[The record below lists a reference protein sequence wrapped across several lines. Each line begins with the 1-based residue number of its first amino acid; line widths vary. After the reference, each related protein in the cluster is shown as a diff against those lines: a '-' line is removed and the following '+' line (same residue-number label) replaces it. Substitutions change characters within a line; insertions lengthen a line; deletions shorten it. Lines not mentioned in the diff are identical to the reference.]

1 MSYPELVTSAL
12 TALKSNVLRTL
23 LTMLGIIIGIAAVI
37 LIVSLGA
44 GATQTITN
52 QISSF
57 GTNLIVV
64 IPGSLSQGPP
74 SGLGGSV
81 KTLTPEDG
89 EAILGSG
96 RVVNVEVVSPMVT
109 KPTKVVAGG
118 VDVSATVQ
126 GVAASYQI
134 LQSVDMAQGEFLT
147 EDHEQGLSRVAVL
160 GADIAVDLFGEGAE
174 PVGKSVKIDNRSFRV
189 IGVAAPKGG
198 SPLAN
203 PDESVYIPYTTAMKV
218 LLGQNHVQAI
228 MVQAVDPK
236 LIDQTMEDINT
247 LLSERHKIADG
258 DDPDF
263 SLRSSKDALATLDT
277 VTGLLTALL
286 AGIAGISLL
295 VGGIGIM
302 NIMLVTVTE
311 RTKEIGLLKAIGAK
325 RRDILTQ
332 FLIESVVLTLVGG
345 SIGIVLGISL
355 AYVITQVVNIPFIV
369 QVSSIFLA
377 VGVSAGVGI
386 GFGFY
391 PAQRAAKLSPI
402 EALRYE

>member
-1 MSYPELVTSAL
+1 MSYHELITSAL
-12 TALKSNVLRTL
+12 TALKSNILRTL
-23 LTMLGIIIGIAAVI
+23 LTMLGIIIGIASVI

-57 GTNLIVV
+57 GTNLVVV
-64 IPGSLSQGPP
+64 IPGSISQG
-74 SGLGGSV
+74 GGAGIASI

-89 EAILGSG
+89 EAILTGG
-96 RVVNVEVVSPMVT
+96 RVVNVAAVTPLVS
-109 KPTKVVAGG
+109 KPTKAIAGG
-118 VDVSATVQ
+118 IDVQTTVH
-126 GVAASYQI
+126 GVASSYQTI
-134 LQSVDMAQGEFLT
+134 QTIDIAQGEFLT
-147 EDHEQGLSRVAVL
+147 EDHEQGLSRVAVI

-174 PVGKSVKIDNRSFRV
+174 PVGKSIKLDNRSFRV

-198 SPLAN
+198 SPLSN
-203 PDESVYIPYTTAMKV
+203 PDESVYIPYTTAMKI
-218 LLGQNHVQAI
+218 LLGQNHVQTLMI
-228 MVQAVDPK
+228 QAEDPK

-247 LLSERHKIADG
+247 LLIERHKIADG

-277 VTGLLTALL
+277 VTGLLTTLL

-325 RRDILTQ
+325 RKDILTQ

-345 SIGIVLGISL
+345 SIGIVLGIVL
-355 AYVITQVVNIPFIV
+355 AFIITQVVNIPFIV
-369 QVSSIFLA
+369 QISSIFLA
-377 VGVSAGVGI
+377 VGVSSVVGVG
-386 GFGFY
+386 FGLY

>member
-1 MSYPELVTSAL
+1 MSYRELIASAL

-23 LTMLGIIIGIAAVI
+23 LTMLGIIIGIASVI

-57 GTNLIVV
+57 GTNLVVV
-64 IPGSLSQGPP
+64 IPGSISQG
-74 SGLGGSV
+74 GGAGIASI
-81 KTLTPEDG
+81 KSLTPEDG
-89 EAILGSG
+89 EAILSSG
-96 RVVNVEVVSPMVT
+96 RVVNVAMLSPLVS
-109 KPTKVVAGG
+109 KPTKAVAGG
-118 VDVSATVQ
+118 VDVATTVH
-126 GVAASYQI
+126 GVAASYQVI
-134 LQSVDMAQGEFLT
+134 QTIDIAQGEFLT
-147 EDHEQGLSRVAVL
+147 EDHEQGLSRVAVI
-160 GADIAVDLFGEGAE
+160 GHDIAVDLFGEGSE
-174 PVGKSVKIDNRSFRV
+174 PVGKSIKLDNRSFRI

-198 SPLAN
+198 SPLSN
-203 PDESVYIPYTTAMKV
+203 PDKSVYIPYTTAMKI
-218 LLGQNHVQAI
+218 LLGQNHVQTLMI
-228 MVQAVDPK
+228 QAEDPK
-236 LIDQTMEDINT
+236 LIEQTMEDINT
-247 LLSERHKIADG
+247 LLIERHKIADG

-277 VTGLLTALL
+277 ITGLLTTLL

-332 FLIESVVLTLVGG
+332 FLIESAVLTLVGG
-345 SIGIVLGISL
+345 SIGIVLGIVL
-355 AYVITQVVNIPFIV
+355 AFIITQVVNIPFIV
-369 QVSSIFLA
+369 QPFSILLA

-386 GFGFY
+386 GFGLY

>member
-1 MSYPELVTSAL
+1 MSYRELIASAL

-23 LTMLGIIIGIAAVI
+23 LTMLGIIIGIASVI

-57 GTNLIVV
+57 GTNLVVV
-64 IPGSLSQGPP
+64 IPGSISQG
-74 SGLGGSV
+74 GGAGIASI
-81 KTLTPEDG
+81 KSLTPEDG
-89 EAILGSG
+89 EAILKSG
-96 RVVNVEVVSPMVT
+96 RVVNVAALSPLVS
-109 KPTKVVAGG
+109 KPTKAVAGG
-118 VDVSATVQ
+118 VDVQTTVQ
-126 GVAASYQI
+126 GVAASYQTI
-134 LQSVDMAQGEFLT
+134 QTVDIVQGEFLT
-147 EDHEQGLSRVAVL
+147 QDHEQGLARVAVL
-160 GADIAVDLFGEGAE
+160 GSDIATDLFGEGAE
-174 PVGKSVKIDNRSFRV
+174 PVGKSIKLDNRSFRV

-198 SPLAN
+198 SPISN
-203 PDESVYIPYTTAMKV
+203 PDESVYIPYTTAMKI
-218 LLGQNHVQAI
+218 LLGQNHVQTL
-228 MVQAVDPK
+228 MVQAEDPK
-236 LIDQTMEDINT
+236 LIEQTMEDINT
-247 LLSERHKIADG
+247 LLVERHKIADG

-355 AYVITQVVNIPFIV
+355 AYIITSIVNIPFIV
-369 QVSSIFLA
+369 QPFSIVLA
-377 VGVSAGVGI
+377 VGVSAAVGI
-386 GFGFY
+386 GFGLY

>member
-1 MSYPELVTSAL
+1 MSYRELVTSAL

-44 GATQTITN
+44 GATQTITD

-64 IPGSLSQGPP
+64 IPGSISQG
-74 SGLGGSV
+74 GGAGIASI

-89 EAILGSG
+89 EAILKSG
-96 RVVNVEVVSPMVT
+96 RVVNVAAVTPLVS
-109 KPTKVVAGG
+109 KPTKAVAGG
-118 VDVSATVQ
+118 IDAQTTVN
-126 GVAASYQI
+126 GVAASYQTI
-134 LQSVDMAQGEFLT
+134 QSIDMAQGEFLT
-147 EDHEQGLSRVAVL
+147 EDHEQALSRVAVI

-174 PVGKSVKIDNRSFRV
+174 PVGKSIKLDNRSFRV

-198 SPLAN
+198 SPLAS
-203 PDESVYIPYTTAMKV
+203 PDESVYIPYTTALKI
-218 LLGQNHVQAI
+218 LLGQNHVQTLL
-228 MVQAVDPK
+228 VQAENAK

-247 LLSERHKIADG
+247 LLIDRHKIADG

-311 RTKEIGLLKAIGAK
+311 RTKEIGLLKSIGAK

-345 SIGIVLGISL
+345 IIGIVLGIVL
-355 AYVITQVVNIPFIV
+355 AYIITQIVSIPFIL
-369 QVSSIFLA
+369 QISSIILA
-377 VGVSAGVGI
+377 VGVSTIVGVG
-386 GFGFY
+386 FGLY

>member
-1 MSYPELVTSAL
+1 MSYPELITSAL
-12 TALKSNVLRTL
+12 TALKSNILRTL

-44 GATQTITN
+44 GATKTITD

-64 IPGSLSQGPP
+64 IPGSISQG
-74 SGLGGSV
+74 GGAGIASI

-89 EAILGSG
+89 EAILKSG
-96 RVVNVEVVSPMVT
+96 RVVNVAAVTPLVS
-109 KPTKVVAGG
+109 KPTKAVAGG
-118 VDVSATVQ
+118 IDVQTTVQ
-126 GVAASYQI
+126 GVAASYQTI
-134 LQSVDMAQGEFLT
+134 QSIDMAQGEFLT
-147 EDHEQGLSRVAVL
+147 EDHEQALSRVAVI

-174 PVGKSVKIDNRSFRV
+174 PVGKSIKLDNRSFRV
-189 IGVAAPKGG
+189 IGVAVPKGG
-198 SPLAN
+198 SPLAS
-203 PDESVYIPYTTAMKV
+203 PDESVYIPYTTALKI
-218 LLGQNHVQAI
+218 LLGQNHVQTLL
-228 MVQAVDPK
+228 VQAENAK

-247 LLSERHKIADG
+247 LLTERHKIADG
-258 DDPDF
+258 DEPDF

-277 VTGLLTALL
+277 VTGLLTTLL

-311 RTKEIGLLKAIGAK
+311 RTKEIGLLKSIGAK

-345 SIGIVLGISL
+345 IIGIVLGIVL
-355 AYVITQVVNIPFIV
+355 AYIITQIVSIPFIL
-369 QVSSIFLA
+369 QISSIILA
-377 VGVSAGVGI
+377 VGVSTIIGVG
-386 GFGFY
+386 FGLY